1 MSWFVLGCKSVSAAS
16 VRLNENIHHMQ
27 YTIIAHRPKG
37 ATLRGKVTYTD
48 IDEAIKMAY
57 TVAKHYHCYCTIEK
71 VAA

>member
-1 MSWFVLGCKSVSAAS
+1 
-16 VRLNENIHHMQ
+16 MQ

-71 VAA
+71 VAAA